1 MNYQGF
7 SFHRISIKFQSLLI
21 SIYLQRFRSI
31 PKSVRMFC
39 CLWRE
44 IPYDFN
50 GLLSHLKWSPLKFTG
65 LLIMFTGVRMVR
77 LNSKKIPSKY
87 VEMYTKCFKGSGPG
101 CCPAGLSV
109 PGKTPKQPGGVAGVW
124 EAGAL
129 GPILKTPNLLL
140 ASSRAPP
147 LPGGCSVAPGWV
159 QFPRGV
165 AGVGSHGGGPSA
177 SVRRPGTSRGGRRP
191 SSPPPGGT
199 PKLLSAPPL
208 NPAPGVFRGLILS
221 PPQDP
226 RSKPQSRPKRKTLE
240 GKGSGQEARAQDLG
254 SHPRGRREPS
264 ELLVA

>member
-1 MNYQGF
+1 
-7 SFHRISIKFQSLLI
+7 
-21 SIYLQRFRSI
+21 
-31 PKSVRMFC
+31 
-39 CLWRE
+39 
-44 IPYDFN
+44 
-50 GLLSHLKWSPLKFTG
+50 
-65 LLIMFTGVRMVR
+65 MFTGVRMVR
-77 LNSKKIPSKY
+77 LNSKKIPLKH

-191 SSPPPGGT
+191 SSTPSGGT
-199 PKLLSAPPL
+199 PKLLSA
-208 NPAPGVFRGLILS
+208 S
-221 PPQDP
+221 PPQPCSRGCPRPDSQPAPDP
-226 RSKPQSRPKRKTLE
+226 RSKPQSRSKRKTPE